1 MIHDASLSLQQRRVQ
16 NEPVMATQKI
26 VFDLIAVII
35 HEQARISALLIYYFM
50 SLCDQTLVN

>member
-1 MIHDASLSLQQRRVQ
+1 
-16 NEPVMATQKI
+16 MATQKT

-35 HEQARISALLIYYFM
+35 HEQARISTLLIYYFM